1 MQNEKR
7 ELLIRAIGMLEG
19 ASWLSDKGAGEMM
32 DEVAA
37 LIRKAIGMEE
47 KSE

>member
-19 ASWLSDKGAGEMM
+19 AAWLSDNGTGEMM
-32 DEVAA
+32 EEVAN
-37 LIRKAIGMEE
+37 LIRKAVGMEE
-47 KSE
+47 KEE

>member
-7 ELLIRAIGMLEG
+7 KLLIRAIGMLEG
-19 ASWLSDKGAGEMM
+19 AAWLSNNGAGEMM

-37 LIRKAIGMEE
+37 LIRKAIELEE
-47 KSE
+47 

>member
-1 MQNEKR
+1 MQNENR

-19 ASWLSDKGAGEMM
+19 AAWLSNNGAGEMM

-37 LIRKAIGMEE
+37 LIRKAVGMEE
-47 KSE
+47 KGE